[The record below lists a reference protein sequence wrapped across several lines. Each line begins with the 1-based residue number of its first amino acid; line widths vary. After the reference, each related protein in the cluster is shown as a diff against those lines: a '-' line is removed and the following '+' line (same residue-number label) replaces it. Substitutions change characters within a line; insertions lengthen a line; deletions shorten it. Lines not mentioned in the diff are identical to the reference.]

1 MHNLWEIGG
10 AANPDFGGLDAS
22 GLYPMTRRRS
32 LEDVFHDAIVDFLDV
47 VRESAIDSVRVIV
60 KENKALKPKPK
71 VVDVEA
77 EVIDVPKETH
87 SDK

>member
-1 MHNLWEIGG
+1 M
-10 AANPDFGGLDAS
+10 AK
-22 GLYPMTRRRS
+22 RRS

-47 VRESAIDSVRVIV
+47 VRESAMDSVRVIV